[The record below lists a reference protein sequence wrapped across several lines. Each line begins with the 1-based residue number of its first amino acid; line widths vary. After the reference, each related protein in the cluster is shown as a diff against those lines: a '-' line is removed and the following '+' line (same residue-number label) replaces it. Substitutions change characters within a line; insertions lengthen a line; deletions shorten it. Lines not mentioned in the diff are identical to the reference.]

1 MIAYYRNIYRGD
13 QMRKKDDEKEKSIK
27 EAVIKL
33 ILQEGFHGT
42 SISKIAKVA
51 GVSPATVYI
60 YFENK
65 EIMLQDI
72 YIEYSEEIFDYLLNR
87 VNQEMRGQ
95 QLIEI
100 LVRSYYNYIREHKE
114 IFSFVEQFSNCPS
127 LANGCAEIK
136 GIYNINN
143 LIAEMKNNQVIRNYS
158 NDNLLAIIFYPVKAI
173 AVNNRKSEAERADL
187 LQEMIKIIQD
197 ALLI

>member
-1 MIAYYRNIYRGD
+1 
-13 QMRKKDDEKEKSIK
+13 MRRKDNEKERCIK

-65 EIMLQDI
+65 ENMLQDI
-72 YIEYSEEIFDYLLNR
+72 YSEYSEEIFDYLLQQI
-87 VNQEMRGQ
+87 NQDMEGQ
-95 QLIEI
+95 QLVEI
-100 LVRSYYNYIREHKE
+100 LVTSYYNYILEHREV
-114 IFSFVEQFSNCPS
+114 FNFVEQFSNCPS
-127 LANGCAEIK
+127 LADNCSGKK
-136 GIYNINN
+136 GICNVYT
-143 LIAEMKNNQVIRNYS
+143 LITEMKKNQVIKDYH

-173 AVNNRKSEAERADL
+173 ATDIHKSENERSAL
-187 LQEMIKIIQD
+187 LQEMIKIIQ
-197 ALLI
+197 AAILI